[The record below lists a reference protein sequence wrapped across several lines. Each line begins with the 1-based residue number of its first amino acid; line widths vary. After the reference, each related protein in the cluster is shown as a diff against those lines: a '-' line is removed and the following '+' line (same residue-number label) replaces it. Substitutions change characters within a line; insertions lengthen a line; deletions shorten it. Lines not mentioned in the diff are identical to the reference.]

1 MQPNSLKVEIDFLQ
15 NVYLPPQKEKYEN
28 VWGLAFFVNVMDI
41 KEICAEKIRAMNDRI
56 RYRDFYDFSMI
67 IKKHSLN
74 LVEIINIVRKK
85 EIRKSISSKNI
96 KDNWKIARGDKQ
108 NDYQSI
114 YFSEILEEKEISNYL
129 SMLKFEEIKKSR
141 NG

>member
-1 MQPNSLKVEIDFLQ
+1 
-15 NVYLPPQKEKYEN
+15 
-28 VWGLAFFVNVMDI
+28 MDI